1 MRNVEKHMITINFD
15 FENRRQD
22 ELVCLN
28 NILAT
33 MNLDELRL
41 ENDKEYLATTTDG
54 EGKLIGNRH
63 GLSSGTLVCNLSES
77 ESGYQ
82 YRIDS
87 GVIDEGTDEEAFLH
101 NWSDSHPDRTVRAFI
116 TSQFNGLVGCL
127 IVHHQ
132 RD

>member
-1 MRNVEKHMITINFD
+1 MPEQHSG
-15 FENRRQD
+15 
-22 ELVCLN
+22 
-28 NILAT
+28 T

-41 ENDKEYLATTTDG
+41 ENDKDYLATTTDR
-54 EGKLIGNRH
+54 EGNLISNRY
-63 GLSSGTLVCNLSES
+63 GLSSGTLVCKLAKS

-82 YRIDS
+82 YKIDS
-87 GVIDEGTDEEAFLH
+87 EVIDEGTDEEAFLQ
-101 NWSDSHPDRTVRAFI
+101 NWMDSHPDRTVRFFI